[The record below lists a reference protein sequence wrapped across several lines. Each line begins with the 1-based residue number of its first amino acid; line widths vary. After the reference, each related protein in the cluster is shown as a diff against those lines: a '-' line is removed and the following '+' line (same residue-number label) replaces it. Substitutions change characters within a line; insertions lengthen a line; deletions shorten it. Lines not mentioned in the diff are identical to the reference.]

1 MHLERM
7 YLLLQRLKRNRNFSR
22 PAFAGLKAGTRP
34 YVEVWAPAMCHAHPA
49 GQCPLGHSSHLLS
62 DENATCA
69 CCVLVLTAWWQL
81 QPAKQEALRE
91 SCKQHGPAARIGP

>member
-34 YVEVWAPAMCHAHPA
+34 YVEVGACYCGVFRA
-49 GQCPLGHSSHLLS
+49 LGL
-62 DENATCA
+62 
-69 CCVLVLTAWWQL
+69 
-81 QPAKQEALRE
+81 PLRE
-91 SCKQHGPAARIGP
+91 TLAV